1 MFVASICS
9 GRNCGGAGSGTK
21 RTHSVTANKMTEMI
35 RARAIVCIWQIGEK
49 ILWAGSI
56 CKWNWQY

>member
-1 MFVASICS
+1 
-9 GRNCGGAGSGTK
+9 
-21 RTHSVTANKMTEMI
+21 MI

-56 CKWNWQY
+56 CKWN